1 MIIIRDVQ
9 GGVSIPCLSKR
20 TISGRPLILGLVQ
33 GDAEWRRQEAG
44 VGDYCAPHP
53 WLRPSELT
61 MLVTSALLFPQCYS
75 NDLEHPEGPSLDFNV
90 L

>member
-33 GDAEWRRQEAG
+33 EDAEWRRQEA
-44 VGDYCAPHP
+44 
-53 WLRPSELT
+53 ELEIT
-61 MLVTSALLFPQCYS
+61 
-75 NDLEHPEGPSLDFNV
+75 V
-90 L
+90 LHIPG